1 MLFLRLETPKPIR
14 LTTAVRWGISNSKIP
29 AHLWKSPIP
38 TQVIEDYLV
47 AEPAGDHPA
56 SPILKKDWVQ
66 VVNEFISM
74 CDHLDKATE
83 PEPRLPSRNDRP
95 RVRSRASSRASSIS
109 EGHVSP
115 EDEIPSKKVVCYDS

>member
-1 MLFLRLETPKPIR
+1 MLFLRLETTKPIR
-14 LTTAVRWGISNSKIP
+14 LTTAVQWGILNSKIP

-38 TQVIEDYLV
+38 TQVIEDYLA
-47 AEPAGDHPA
+47 AEPAGDRPA